1 MLEESDPL
9 AGSDLL
15 RSVQLVVIAVGHYR
29 SVVAD
34 DLGLPAN
41 DSQALQVL
49 DVLGPMPQMDLGRRL
64 RLTSSSMTALVDRL
78 ETAGYA
84 ERRPD
89 PGDRRRSIV
98 VLTPRA
104 DRALEAARTTLE
116 QHLAADLVADEDLAR
131 DLRRLAAD
139 VGGIESIDA

>member
-9 AGSDLL
+9 AGADLL
-15 RSVQLVVIAVGHYR
+15 RSVQLLVIAVGHYR

-104 DRALEAARTTLE
+104 DRALEAARTTME